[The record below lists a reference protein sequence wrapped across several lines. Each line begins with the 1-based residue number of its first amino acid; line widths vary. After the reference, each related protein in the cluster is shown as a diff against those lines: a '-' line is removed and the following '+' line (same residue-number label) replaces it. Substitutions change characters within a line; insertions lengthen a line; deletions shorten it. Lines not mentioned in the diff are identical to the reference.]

1 MKDLWQVK
9 EVESVLQADLFDLDD
24 WQQAAKAIPGLADA
38 NDVAGLDFC
47 GQPIQDGF
55 FSLFKP
61 EPELQDPAP
70 AALAPLSSL
79 IQRGMD
85 TPAWK
90 GLREH
95 TTGQS
100 VAAGVAS
107 QDFFQQV
114 LKNLPEEA
122 KKAAKEQAKKQQW
135 ADEAQEAAQ
144 NLGALA
150 ELLRQAGQD
159 DEADK
164 AQAGAEAQQA
174 IADNQQAQAEDA
186 AANFEQSLEANEAQV
201 SAALNNAAAH
211 AAKEGQ
217 EAQALVTSFSLAAGG
232 QSGHVDPE
240 TARAAMEALRRNPHL
255 NDLAEMLGW
264 AKSMVRGEWRKA
276 PKGNKNMTGYRSEA
290 LNPSRMAAS
299 ELVAM
304 VSNEPALKIGFMK
317 RVVEEAVVHKHFEGD
332 EQQGRGPLVLVR
344 DESGSMSGASH
355 SLAVALEWALLEI
368 ARRDKRDFYSIPFSG
383 PGQCQVWSALD
394 WLGHPTGPQA
404 LLDHLS
410 HFYGGGTEPY
420 GPIETALDI
429 IKGQDLKADVLVIT
443 DGSFAQPHDNFLA
456 MVREAEA
463 KIVTVTIGGW
473 GDKVAGQFSHK
484 VVNVQSLV
492 DDRERLREAVA
503 DVV

>member
-79 IQRGMD
+79 IRRGMD

-122 KKAAKEQAKKQQW
+122 KKAAKEQAKRQQQ
-135 ADEAQEAAQ
+135 ADEAGQQAE
-144 NLGALA
+144 NLQALA
-150 ELLRQAGQD
+150 ELLRQAGQE

-174 IADNQQAQAEDA
+174 IADNQQAQAEA
-186 AANFEQSLEANEAQV
+186 AAASFEQSLEANEAQV
-201 SAALNNAAAH
+201 SASLNNAAAH

-232 QSGHVDPE
+232 QPGHVDPE
-240 TARAAMEALRRNPHL
+240 TARAAMEALQRNPHL
-255 NDLAEMLGW
+255 KDLAEMLGW

-299 ELVAM
+299 EMVAM
-304 VSNEPALKIGFMK
+304 VSPEPALKIGFMK

-383 PGQCQVWSALD
+383 PGQFEVW
-394 WLGHPTGPQA
+394 QA
-404 LLDHLS
+404 PKPGQPDPAGLLAHLA

-420 GPIETALDI
+420 RPIEAALDVI
-429 IKGQDLKADVLVIT
+429 EAQDLEADVLVIT
-443 DGSFAQPHDNFLA
+443 DGSFAQPQDDFLTRA
-456 MVREAEA
+456 KEAEA

-473 GDKVAGQFSHK
+473 GDQVAGQFSHK